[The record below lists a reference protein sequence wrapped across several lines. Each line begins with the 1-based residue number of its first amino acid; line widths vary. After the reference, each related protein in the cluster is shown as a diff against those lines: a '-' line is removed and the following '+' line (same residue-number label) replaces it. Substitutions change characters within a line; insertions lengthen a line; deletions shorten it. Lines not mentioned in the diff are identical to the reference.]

1 MNPELAFQ
9 TARGFMEA
17 LGFTVTDRGVPTVE
31 IVSGRGT
38 GAGSYFPSRHHVE
51 IAARKEASMWT
62 TLVHEMA
69 HSLQPDDLLNG
80 AGKSYWLQDGS
91 LAYDLYKADPAEVQ
105 AYAVEAA
112 LEHGVDMVKEILA
125 MDPCFNEW
133 GAVRSLRKAFGA
145 DGVVQVLSD
154 LRRLVGPEWKP
165 WAAWAYW
172 AKQRGVRRA
181 PKPAHLPVSLRKAV
195 NAWAVAAGA
204 PW

>member
-1 MNPELAFQ
+1 MNPDLAFQ
-9 TARGFMEA
+9 TARELMIA
-17 LGFTVTDRGVPTVE
+17 LGFTVEDRGVPTVE
-31 IVSGRGT
+31 VVPVLSS
-38 GAGSYFPSRHHVE
+38 AGSYYPSRHHVA
-51 IAARKEASMWT
+51 IASRKEASMWT

-69 HSLQPDDLLNG
+69 HSMQPDHLLNG

-112 LEHGVDMVKEILA
+112 LEHGVDMVREILA
-125 MDPCFNEW
+125 MDPGFNDW
-133 GAVRSLRKAFGA
+133 GGVRCLRKAFGPEK
-145 DGVVQVLSD
+145 VVQVLRELRD
-154 LRRLVGPEWKP
+154 LMGPEWRQ
-165 WAAWAYW
+165 WTGWAYW